1 MGSWEL
7 VEAKI
12 VLSSEAVRQL
22 VDEARIFQKHYPD
35 GVNFRCT
42 PAVYNRKEIVHPEP
56 ITALILS
63 LELPDQQLTAT
74 RQVHVGPAY
83 WEKTVLR

>member
-12 VLSSEAVRQL
+12 VLSSEEL

-35 GVNFRCT
+35 GVIF
-42 PAVYNRKEIVHPEP
+42 
-56 ITALILS
+56 S
-63 LELPDQQLTAT
+63 
-74 RQVHVGPAY
+74 
-83 WEKTVLR
+83 